1 MTIKINGTN
10 TTAQPSITGTDTDTG
25 LVYGTDE
32 VKIVTDATDRVT
44 VDGSGRLL
52 VGTSSARGGFFG
64 DGAVVPN
71 IQLEVSGSQSRQA
84 WITNVNG
91 GSAPE
96 IILAKSRGTSS
107 GGVTVVQN
115 NDELGMFSFQG
126 ADGTDFTEAA
136 RIHTFVDGTPGSN
149 DMPGRLVFSTTADGA
164 AAPTERMRISS
175 EGYVTKS
182 TCAAVRVGRQS
193 PTVTIAPNNKFQF
206 NQKGGSYHFDADNL
220 WDTTNHRYTAPVDG
234 LYSVSYQCILETLA
248 NGANVIDLINTRIN
262 GVNVGY
268 SIRRALY
275 VLNTTGSAGYFT
287 DFFYATYELSAGDTV
302 EFFNGSPS
310 TVVMHANDN
319 YNVLNIYLIG

>member
-32 VKIVTDATDRVT
+32 VKIVTGGTEKVK
-44 VDGSGRLL
+44 VDGSGNVGIGTGSPAADLHVKDSSSSGQIL
-52 VGTSSARGGFFG
+52 VE
-64 DGAVVPN
+64 D
-71 IQLEVSGSQSRQA
+71 
-84 WITNVNG
+84 VNG
-91 GSAPE
+91 GRGYFVAQTNGEIDIYRGNEGTGANKSIRLRADDSA
-96 IILAKSRGTSS
+96 GTIQFQTGGSS
-107 GGVTVVQN
+107 
-115 NDELGMFSFQG
+115 
-126 ADGTDFTEAA
+126 
-136 RIHTFVDGTPGSN
+136 
-149 DMPGRLVFSTTADGA
+149 
-164 AAPTERMRISS
+164 ERMRIDAN
-175 EGYVTKS
+175 GYVTKS

-234 LYSVSYQCILETLA
+234 LYSVSYQCIVETLA

-275 VLNTTGSAGYFT
+275 VLNTTGSAGYFS

-319 YNVLNIYLIG
+319 YNVLHIYLIG